1 MTEITKTEPEKST
14 PKEAS
19 VESSFLN
26 GLINQSGKIDKLAT
40 ALAKAQSEME
50 GAKSKS
56 INPFFK
62 SSYADLH
69 TVMESSIP
77 HLSKHGLS
85 IVQGNR
91 YGADNG
97 FYVTTT
103 LLHES
108 GQWMRSEIRMPV
120 GGKKDAH
127 AVGSAMT
134 YGRRYGLSAMVG
146 IAQFDDDGN
155 HGVVAPKKAFAASP
169 KTVVKKDSRTLKDKP
184 LVTSIEDSNQI
195 IDNIDGGRV

>member
-26 GLINQSGKIDKLAT
+26 GLINQSGKIDKLAA
-40 ALAKAQSEME
+40 ALAKAQSCME
-50 GAKSKS
+50 GAQSKS
-56 INPFFK
+56 SNPFFK

-69 TVMESSIP
+69 TVMESSLP
-77 HLSKHGLS
+77 HLNKHGLS
-85 IVQGNR
+85 VVQGNR

-108 GQWMRSEIRMPV
+108 GQWMRSEIRMPI

-155 HGVVAPKKAFAASP
+155 HGAKDPRKKAVAASP
-169 KTVVKKDSRTLKDKP
+169 KVTKP
-184 LVTSIEDSNQI
+184 TATKVAPIVTDINATNQV
-195 IDNIDGGRV
+195 IDNIDGGTV